1 MIMSIIG
8 QLYPVVI
15 LTAVSVGLLLRFMM
29 LEFSYNGLSY
39 LAVVLGLAAIGVLQI
54 SGHYMTEKI
63 REMPEPK
70 TYW

>member
-1 MIMSIIG
+1 MIMSILG

-15 LTAVSVGLLLRFMM
+15 LTAVSVAVLLRFMM
-29 LEFSYNGLSY
+29 LEFNYHGLSY
-39 LAVVLGLAAIGVLQI
+39 LAVVLGLAAVGVLQMM
-54 SGHYMTEKI
+54 GFYMNEKI

>member
-1 MIMSIIG
+1 MIMSILG

-15 LTAVSVGLLLRFMM
+15 LTAVSVAVLLRFMM
-29 LEFSYNGLSY
+29 LEFNYNGLSY
-39 LAVVLGLAAIGVLQI
+39 LAVVLGLAAVGVLQMMGI
-54 SGHYMTEKI
+54 YMAEKI